1 MHLSEYEAKDFDLI
15 RQLASQALSVP
26 VTDIQRLNGTMAY
39 NYEINHKYIFK
50 LPHSYTEQ
58 ENWLHQAQ
66 LAPVLQRHF
75 NFQIPMPQVK
85 TLRLSDKRTL
95 LTSCYIKIAGK
106 SLNDWEFAAK
116 DRKFKTRF
124 FEQLSD
130 AASQIHS
137 VPLSELPFQLPTKID
152 YLEKCFFKNEK
163 GDNYYPKKLFR
174 KLMHNS
180 FWGLGECGL
189 RTSLL
194 AHTDLHSGNVLLNDK
209 NELVAILDFDDMV
222 HGDRFMEFRPKLY
235 PDYLDNRLFQKI
247 YQERTGVKV
256 NMHDVYQQEIA
267 QSSLSWFYSL
277 YQLYRLLPT
286 SDRNK
291 KMKQGL
297 KHKIAS
303 AEGVSKCI

>member
-1 MHLSEYEAKDFDLI
+1 MYLSEEESKDFDLI
-15 RQLASQALSVP
+15 RRLAEQALSVP
-26 VTDIQRLNGTMAY
+26 ATDIHRLPGTMSY

-66 LAPVLQRHF
+66 LASVLQSHF
-75 NFQIPMPQVK
+75 TFQIPEPTIK
-85 TLRLSDKRTL
+85 TLHLSDKKSVL
-95 LTSCYIKIAGK
+95 SSSYSKIEGHTFAD
-106 SLNDWEFAAK
+106 LEFAAK
-116 DRKFKTRF
+116 DKPFKTRF

-130 AASQIHS
+130 AAAQIHS

-152 YLEKCFFKNEK
+152 YLEKCFFKSEK

-180 FWGLGECGL
+180 FFGFGESGL

-209 NELVAILDFDDMV
+209 NELVAVLDFDDMV
-222 HGDRFMEFRPKLY
+222 RGDRFLEFRPKLY

-247 YQERTGVKV
+247 YQERTGVRV
-256 NMHDVYQQEIA
+256 DMNDVYQQEVA

-291 KMKQGL
+291 KMKQDFKRKMSSERL
-297 KHKIAS
+297 
-303 AEGVSKCI
+303 